1 MKTPLPSLTSIAE
14 ICKKFPCSPEA
25 MALATQYPTPSIFI
39 DKLRKAKLSQEAVQV
54 LARFLPKEKA
64 VEWAALSAR
73 KAGASAGISP
83 EELKAIEAAEAW
95 ALNPSEDNRLVAAD
109 AVSAVSPTTPASLV
123 ANAAAFS
130 KELEIPEGELPLE
143 MSSDLTAHFVAGAVM
158 LAAAMLS
165 STALPEILKAKELF
179 HNLSQGAGLVA
190 SLAENAGD
198 QLAPMSPPP
207 EMILKQKKEAANL
220 LDPFLEMGIAIAQSV
235 PGWS

>member
-1 MKTPLPSLTSIAE
+1 MQASLPTPSMID
-14 ICKKFPCSPEA
+14 ICQKFPCPPEA
-25 MALATQYPTPSIFI
+25 MALATQFSTPAVFI

-73 KAGASAGISP
+73 KAGASVGISP
-83 EELKAIEAAEAW
+83 EELKALEAAEAW
-95 ALNPSEDNRLVAAD
+95 ALHPSEDNRLVAAD
-109 AVSAVSPTTPASLV
+109 AVSAVPPTTPASLV

-130 KELEIPEGELPLE
+130 RELEVPEGELPLE
-143 MSSDLTAHFVAGAVM
+143 MSGDLTAHFVAGAVM

-165 STALPEILKAKELF
+165 PIALPEILKAKELF
-179 HNLSQGAGLVA
+179 HNLSQEAGLVA

-198 QLAPMSPPP
+198 QPAPMPPPP

>member
-1 MKTPLPSLTSIAE
+1 METSLPTPGMID
-14 ICKKFPCSPEA
+14 ICQKFPCPPEA
-25 MALATQYPTPSIFI
+25 MALAAQYSTPAVFI

-95 ALNPSEDNRLVAAD
+95 VLNPSEDNRLVAAD
-109 AVSAVSPTTPASLV
+109 AVSAVSPTTPASWV

-130 KELEIPEGELPLE
+130 KELEVPEGELPPE
-143 MSSDLTAHFVAGAVM
+143 ISSDLTAHFVAGAVM

-179 HNLSQGAGLVA
+179 HNLSQGAGVA

-198 QLAPMSPPP
+198 QLAPMPPPP

-235 PGWS
+235 PGWR